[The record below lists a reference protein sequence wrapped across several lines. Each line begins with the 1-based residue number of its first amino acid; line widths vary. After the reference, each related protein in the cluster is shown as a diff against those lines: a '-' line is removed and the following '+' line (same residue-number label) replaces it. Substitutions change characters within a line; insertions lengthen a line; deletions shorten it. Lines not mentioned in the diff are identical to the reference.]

1 VKCELKFDLLIGFD
15 HWFEDNME
23 WSAMVDLEKVDHA
36 FDDLIQKMLIFLSL
50 FKVLER
56 LNRVITLSYK
66 KMVVPLTSL
75 ILITLAFVHFVKYS
89 VIM

>member
-1 VKCELKFDLLIGFD
+1 MLSIWSLNPFWNLELSCVKCELKFDLLIGFD

-36 FDDLIQKMLIFLSL
+36 LNDLIQKMLIFLSL

-56 LNRVITLSYK
+56 LN
-66 KMVVPLTSL
+66 
-75 ILITLAFVHFVKYS
+75 
-89 VIM
+89 